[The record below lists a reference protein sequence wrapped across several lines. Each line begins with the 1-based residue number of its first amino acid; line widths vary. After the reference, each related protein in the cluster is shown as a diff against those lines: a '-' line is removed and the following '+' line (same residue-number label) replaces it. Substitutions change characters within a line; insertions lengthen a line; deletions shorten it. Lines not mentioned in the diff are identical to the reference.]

1 MLLLLGDPS
10 SRGLGL
16 LSGFTTSDS
25 SLPLSL
31 PLWSPSVD
39 LGLLSDER
47 MEWDI
52 EEYSLLTGGKTV
64 RA

>member
-1 MLLLLGDPS
+1 MLLLGDPS

-16 LSGFTTSDS
+16 LSRFTTSDS

-31 PLWSPSVD
+31 PLWSLSVD
-39 LGLLSDER
+39 LGPLSDER

-52 EEYSLLTGGKTV
+52 EEYSPLTGEKAE
-64 RA
+64 RD